1 MTFCMSYY
9 LWNEQYF
16 FPSDR
21 NISHGLFTTISAF
34 TRLHSP
40 FTIFN
45 SNGSYWIQKLRS
57 NYLKFQIATS
67 VNQNCELS
75 LANVL
80 QLYSRVQYL
89 SSIHLWLTALTYRVS
104 PKKVT
109 FWIACLTGQILFFF
123 WYSRALDEK
132 NNDLTRSWP
141 VKQAIQKVIFLGHL
155 VCCSSIS
162 PLFLYNRPSF
172 SEFAPKVQRLTSL
185 CAEDN
190 YLRITT
196 RRFWTTELTNRTS
209 GATEA
214 EVRKINYL
222 DQERTKT
229 KEEGKKQ
236 QQKQAN

>member
-45 SNGSYWIQKLRS
+45 SNGSYWIQKLQS

-109 FWIACLTGQILFFF
+109 FWIACLTGQISFFF
-123 WYSRALDEK
+123 NIHAHSMRK
-132 NNDLTRSWP
+132 IMIWP
-141 VKQAIQKVIFLGHL
+141 EVDQWNKQFRK
-155 VCCSSIS
+155 
-162 PLFLYNRPSF
+162 SF
-172 SEFAPKVQRLTSL
+172 SWDILFVVPLSHLCSFITAPRSL
-185 CAEDN
+185 NLPQKFNVWPLCG
-190 YLRITT
+190 LRIII
-196 RRFWTTELTNRTS
+196 S
-209 GATEA
+209 G
-214 EVRKINYL
+214 
-222 DQERTKT
+222 
-229 KEEGKKQ
+229 
-236 QQKQAN
+236 

>member
-89 SSIHLWLTALTYRVS
+89 SSIHLWLTALTCRVS
-104 PKKVT
+104 PKKVP
-109 FWIACLTGQILFFF
+109 FWIACLTGQILMF
-123 WYSRALDEK
+123 SI
-132 NNDLTRSWP
+132 LTRTRWE
-141 VKQAIQKVIFLGHL
+141 KWLFDQK
-155 VCCSSIS
+155 
-162 PLFLYNRPSF
+162 
-172 SEFAPKVQRLTSL
+172 LTSETSNSESHFWDILFVVPLSHL
-185 CAEDN
+185 CSFITAPRSLN
-190 YLRITT
+190 LPQNFNVWPLCVLRIII
-196 RRFWTTELTNRTS
+196 S
-209 GATEA
+209 G
-214 EVRKINYL
+214 
-222 DQERTKT
+222 
-229 KEEGKKQ
+229 
-236 QQKQAN
+236 